1 MMKRL
6 MKWTALALLAAFLL
20 TGCLS
25 YSPMTLTG
33 AVDTDS
39 DEPKATQAPLTD
51 PMYTDRDALY
61 QYYNQVNIGD
71 LKDDVVAKFGEP
83 QVETS
88 DNGETYTWKME
99 DGYGFAAVFFD
110 SGRLRAKVLYY
121 DDLRQLGLLSA
132 ATSIDQFASLNSNY
146 TYEMV
151 CGVLGGRSM
160 ELAQIAQ
167 DSSADPEVKRLY
179 VWANEKGDCI
189 QVLFK
194 DDEKLESVTYTL
206 AEEGQ

>member
-1 MMKRL
+1 MIKRL
-6 MKWTALALLAAFLL
+6 MKFAALAMLAVFVL
-20 TGCLS
+20 TGCVDFS
-25 YSPMTLTG
+25 ALTSG
-33 AVDTDS
+33 VETVED
-39 DEPKATQAPLTD
+39 DEPKATQPPLTD

-71 LKDDVVAKFGEP
+71 LKDDIIAKFGEP
-83 QVETS
+83 EVETT
-88 DNGETYTWKME
+88 DNGETLTWKMD

-121 DDLRQLGLLSA
+121 DDLRQLGQLSA
-132 ATSIDQFASLNSNY
+132 ATSIGQFASLNSNY

-167 DSSADPEVKRLY
+167 DSSADPEVKRVY
-179 VWANEKGDCI
+179 VWCNEKGDCV

-194 DDEKLESVTYTL
+194 DDETLEQVTYSL
-206 AEEGQ
+206 ADEG

>member
-6 MKWTALALLAAFLL
+6 MKWVALALLAAFVL
-20 TGCLS
+20 TGCMDFS
-25 YSPMTLTG
+25 AMTG
-33 AVDTDS
+33 AMQAADS
-39 DEPKATQAPLTD
+39 DEPKATQPPLTD